1 MALPRFFGVDRRRSG
16 RLVISVRLVAGV
28 AAASLMLAACTNP
41 SSSVPA
47 PSRTSAA
54 ASSAGLALPVNGSSG
69 ALSTTVVSSVSQPLS
84 GVGSTAISPSAAV
97 SSPSQGVRTAQSG
110 SPSAPAGGLAVNS
123 QAAALQGQYETVLR
137 KVLPSIVQITTS
149 VGLGSGVVFD
159 THGDIVTNDHVV
171 GTATTF
177 QVQLANSPHAV
188 TATLVGSYP
197 TDDLAVIKINA
208 TAGLTPASFGQSSQ
222 LQVGQIV
229 LAMGNPLGLT
239 SSVTNGIVSALGRT
253 LTEPTSADSPGATL
267 PNSIQTSAS
276 INPGNSGGALVDLQG
291 QVIGIPTL
299 AATDAQIG
307 GAAAGIGFAIPSD
320 TVKSIAG
327 QLISTGT
334 VTNSGRAALG
344 VAVQGITDNQG
355 NDAGVSIASVQAGKA
370 AAVAGLK
377 AGDVI
382 TKLDGQPVTSPADLA
397 GILAGLKIGQMV
409 PVVVSRNGSDQTI
422 RVSLGQL

>member
-1 MALPRFFGVDRRRSG
+1 MDFPE
-16 RLVISVRLVAGV
+16 RLVRVQRKPGRAVTSARLVAVV
-28 AAASLMLAACTNP
+28 AVGSMLLSACTSSSSSSPP
-41 SSSVPA
+41 SSV
-47 PSRTSAA
+47 
-54 ASSAGLALPVNGSSG
+54 
-69 ALSTTVVSSVSQPLS
+69 
-84 GVGSTAISPSAAV
+84 AAV
-97 SSPSQGVRTAQSG
+97 SSSASASSHFQDVGTAQLDPPTASTG
-110 SPSAPAGGLAVNS
+110 ALGVNS
-123 QAAALQGQYETVLR
+123 EAAGLQGQYEMVIK

-159 THGDIVTNDHVV
+159 NRGDIVTNDHVV
-171 GTATTF
+171 GAATTF
-177 QVQLANSPHAV
+177 QVQLANTPHPV
-188 TATLVGSYP
+188 TATLVGTYP

-208 TAGLTPASFGQSSQ
+208 MAGLTPASFGRSSQ

-276 INPGNSGGALVDLQG
+276 INPGNSGGALVNLQG
-291 QVIGIPTL
+291 QVVGIPTL

-327 QLISTGT
+327 QLITSGT

-344 VAVQGITDNQG
+344 VAVQGITDSQG
-355 NDAGVSIASVQAGKA
+355 NNSGVGIASVAAGKA
-370 AAVAGLK
+370 AAAAGLK
-377 AGDVI
+377 AGDII
-382 TKLDGQPVTSPADLA
+382 TEIDGLTVTSPADLA
-397 GILAGLKIGQMV
+397 TILAGLKVGQMV
-409 PVVVSRNGSDQTI
+409 PVVISRNGSNQT
-422 RVSLGQL
+422 VTVTLGQL

>member
-1 MALPRFFGVDRRRSG
+1 M
-16 RLVISVRLVAGV
+16 SVV
-28 AAASLMLAACTNP
+28 AATSLVLAACTN
-41 SSSVPA
+41 SSSSA
-47 PSRTSAA
+47 PPPSGTSV
-54 ASSAGLALPVNGSSG
+54 SVGSSG
-69 ALSTTVVSSVSQPLS
+69 IASPTQGDVTVPSN
-84 GVGSTAISPSAAV
+84 TPSA
-97 SSPSQGVRTAQSG
+97 SSG
-110 SPSAPAGGLAVNS
+110 SLAVNS
-123 QAAALQGQYETVLR
+123 QSAGLQGQYERVIK

-149 VGLGSGVVFD
+149 VGLGSGVVYD
-159 THGDIVTNDHVV
+159 NRGDIVTNDHVV
-171 GTATTF
+171 GAATTF

-188 TATLVGSYP
+188 TATLVGTYP

-208 TAGLTPASFGQSSQ
+208 MAGLTPASFGQSSQ

-291 QVIGIPTL
+291 QVVGIPTL

-327 QLISTGT
+327 QLITSGS

-344 VAVQGITDNQG
+344 VAVQGITDAQG
-355 NDAGVSIASVQAGKA
+355 NNAGVGIVSVVVGKA
-370 AAVAGLK
+370 AATAGLK
-377 AGDVI
+377 AGDI
-382 TKLDGQPVTSPADLA
+382 ILELEGQPVSSPSDLA
-397 GILAGLKIGQMV
+397 TILAGLKIGQIV
-409 PVVVSRNGSDQTI
+409 PVVISRNGSNQTF
-422 RVSLGQL
+422 RVTLGQL